1 MGNYSN
7 IWNRKA
13 TAVPRGNST
22 ELHLCVEGD
31 GKIDSCIFL
40 ERAIGVSCLAKLLG
54 VGTNRLRKGANL
66 NPDLRYGKCK
76 QGDTEKT
83 HSVHAFLTTLY
94 ESVAETLLDR

>member
-1 MGNYSN
+1 M
-7 IWNRKA
+7 
-13 TAVPRGNST
+13 PRGNST

-94 ESVAETLLDR
+94 ESVAETLPDW